1 MMKFPFLVLLW
12 WVFFFLAGCNQLAE
26 LENNSD
32 YQEAKQATLS
42 GFATV
47 SEKTT
52 ELIQQNEY
60 AQQAIDTATQVLDQA
75 KEQAGQV
82 VEQVKTEVQNQYD
95 QLKTDAKNQIKSGVN
110 QKIDQ
115 AFEGF

>member
-1 MMKFPFLVLLW
+1 M
-12 WVFFFLAGCNQLAE
+12 
-26 LENNSD
+26 
-32 YQEAKQATLS
+32 TLS

-52 ELIQQNEY
+52 EFVQKNEY

-82 VEQVKTEVQNQYD
+82 VEQVKTEVKNQYD

-115 AFEGF
+115 AFEGI

>member
-1 MMKFPFLVLLW
+1 MRFPFFLLVCG
-12 WVFFFLAGCNQLAE
+12 VFFSLAGCNQLAE

-32 YQEAKQATLS
+32 YQEAKQVTLS

-52 ELIQQNEY
+52 EFVQKNEY
-60 AQQAIDTATQVLDQA
+60 AQQAMDTATQVLDQA
-75 KEQAGQV
+75 KEQAGHV

-115 AFEGF
+115 AFEGI